1 MDSNVKTEAKMPKV
15 ESKSIMDTP
24 SKAEIDFK
32 LQNRKIKFNDDVQVL
47 EYDVISDN
55 EDSNEILCPESP
67 ETSPNGSP
75 LLCLETIFDD
85 RHSDSLF
92 DSNTES
98 ENEDEIDI
106 VRGRRA
112 KKTFKVKFGDIPN

>member
-32 LQNRKIKFNDDVQVL
+32 LQNRKIKFDDDVQVL

-67 ETSPNGSP
+67 DRGKNDSP
-75 LLCLETIFDD
+75 LICPEPVLED

-98 ENEDEIDI
+98 EDDDQVDI
-106 VRGRRA
+106 VRGHKA
-112 KKTFKVKFGDIPN
+112 KKAFKVKFRSIPS